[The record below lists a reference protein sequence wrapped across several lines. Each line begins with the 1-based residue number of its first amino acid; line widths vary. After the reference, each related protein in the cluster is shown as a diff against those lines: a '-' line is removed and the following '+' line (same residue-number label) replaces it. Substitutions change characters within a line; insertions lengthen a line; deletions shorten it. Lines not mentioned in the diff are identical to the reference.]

1 MTSDSTTRMGIMT
14 LETRSIPFST
24 PAKMMSRVMAVKIK
38 KQSSEEKP
46 LAMKEEKY
54 PSAAIR

>member
-1 MTSDSTTRMGIMT
+1 MT

>member
-1 MTSDSTTRMGIMT
+1 MT
-14 LETRSIPFST
+14 LETRSMPFCNARKDDEPGSI
-24 PAKMMSRVMAVKIK
+24 AVKIK

-54 PSAAIR
+54 PSAAS